1 MNGIVRTRCVNDYKP
16 ASRPA
21 YFSILE
27 GEVKHFL
34 GSLSM
39 FRKLMMGPTFSSFLV
54 LALAISVYL
63 GAGNA
68 IILTLAGVAILV
80 PFAISA
86 YTVSLMGKTIDR
98 VVCGVGAMSKG
109 NLTTRIDAESSDEIG
124 AMTEQ
129 FNSFVDNLRK
139 IMMHVADDSEDMHSA
154 GGKMD
159 EAMQQMV
166 KGFEEISS
174 QMNSIA
180 VASEELSATSSE
192 IARNC
197 DAAAQSSRHSTDAV
211 SAGGVVIDE
220 TVAVMT
226 AISQKVRGLATV
238 IESLGRRSD
247 QVGQVVGLINDIAD
261 QTNLL
266 ALNAAIEA
274 ARAGEQGRGFA
285 VVADEVRKLAER
297 TTQAT
302 SEIAQTI
309 AAMQTETQGIVTSIE
324 ESVKE
329 VELGTQKTNQSKS
342 FLGEIAAQIAAVDT
356 QINQIAV
363 AVQQENATTAQTST
377 NIVQVSRVVNGTSE
391 KVSDTAPAA
400 ARVVTIAEALEKMVK
415 QFTIAG

>member
-1 MNGIVRTRCVNDYKP
+1 
-16 ASRPA
+16 
-21 YFSILE
+21 
-27 GEVKHFL
+27 
-34 GSLSM
+34 
-39 FRKLMMGPTFSSFLV
+39 
-54 LALAISVYL
+54 
-63 GAGNA
+63 
-68 IILTLAGVAILV
+68 
-80 PFAISA
+80 
-86 YTVSLMGKTIDR
+86 
-98 VVCGVGAMSKG
+98 
-109 NLTTRIDAESSDEIG
+109 
-124 AMTEQ
+124 
-129 FNSFVDNLRK
+129 
-139 IMMHVADDSEDMHSA
+139 
-154 GGKMD
+154 
-159 EAMQQMV
+159 MQQMV
-166 KGFEEISS
+166 EGFREISS

-180 VASEELSATSSE
+180 VASEELSVTTSE

-197 DAAAQSSRHSTDAV
+197 DVAAQSSRHSTDAV

-226 AISQKVRGLATV
+226 AISQKVRGLATI

-309 AAMQTETQGIVTSIE
+309 TAMQTETRGIVTSIE

-329 VELGTQKTNQSKS
+329 VELGTQKTSQSKS
-342 FLGEIAAQIAAVDT
+342 FLGEIAAQIAAVDA

-363 AVQQENATTAQTST
+363 AVQQENATTAQTSN
-377 NIVQVSRVVNGTSE
+377 NIMQVSLVVNGTSK

-400 ARVVTIAEALEKMVK
+400 ARVVSIAEALEKMVK

>member
-1 MNGIVRTRCVNDYKP
+1 VVYL
-16 ASRPA
+16 SV
-21 YFSILE
+21 LE
-27 GEVKHFL
+27 GEVKNFFGGL
-34 GSLSM
+34 NI
-39 FRKLMMGPTFSSFLV
+39 FRKLMMGPAFSMLLV
-54 LALAISVYL
+54 LALGISVFL
-63 GAGNA
+63 GAGNT
-68 IILTLAGVAILV
+68 IIFSLIGVTMVV
-80 PFAISA
+80 PFVISA
-86 YTVSLMGKTIDR
+86 YTVSLMGRTIDR
-98 VVCGVGAMSKG
+98 IISGVGAMSKG
-109 NLTTRIDAESSDEIG
+109 NLTARIDTGSSDEMG
-124 AMTEQ
+124 TMTEQ
-129 FNSFVDNLRK
+129 FNIFVDNLRR
-139 IMMHVADDSEDMHSA
+139 IMVHVAEDSEDMHSA
-154 GGKMD
+154 GDKMD

-166 KGFEEISS
+166 KGFQEISS

-180 VASEELSATSSE
+180 VASEELSATTSE
-192 IARNC
+192 IAHNC
-197 DAAAQSSRHSTDAV
+197 DVAAQSSRHSTDAV

-309 AAMQTETQGIVTSIE
+309 TAMQTETQEIVASIE

-329 VELGTQKTNQSKS
+329 VELGTQKTGRLFNRRIQPPLRHLPTSCKS
-342 FLGEIAAQIAAVDT
+342 RRWSTEHRKKCLT
-356 QINQIAV
+356 QLL
-363 AVQQENATTAQTST
+363 
-377 NIVQVSRVVNGTSE
+377 
-391 KVSDTAPAA
+391 PP
-400 ARVVTIAEALEKMVK
+400 LEW
-415 QFTIAG
+415 